1 MQNIMF
7 IENNMLAYHFYVAVT
22 RDETATRKTLF

>member
-1 MQNIMF
+1 MF
-7 IENNMLAYHFYVAVT
+7 IENNNMLAYHFYVAVT